1 MASINRIIFKHG
13 EDDFDLWEGF
23 SLSAEEKRQ
32 ITEILSRHET
42 GGCSVRGSKT
52 DILEEI
58 QYLNSNM
65 YKKTVRFL

>member
-13 EDDFDLWEGF
+13 EDDFELWEGF

-42 GGCSVRGSKT
+42 VGCSVRGSKT

>member
-13 EDDFDLWEGF
+13 EDDFELWEGF

-42 GGCSVRGSKT
+42 SGCSVRGSKT